1 MLKGIPL
8 PIKCKQRR
16 QAIEITFYHKISS
29 LKIKHYD
36 KAQINGFRRFDC

>member
-16 QAIEITFYHKISS
+16 QAIEITFYHKI
-29 LKIKHYD
+29 KIKHYD